1 MREDGFDEDDMKEWR
16 AVHCG
21 VSEGEKWCEGGSGAL
36 LEKSGAALQKV
47 DQMPPPLPCTTIL
60 QRLDQM
66 PSYHV

>member
-1 MREDGFDEDDMKEWR
+1 M
-16 AVHCG
+16 HSG